1 MSLETTVVLEMLL
14 LQCRCYV
21 KEIWSTMQV
30 CLLDYEKAFDWTDW
44 VKLLEILSNI
54 GSRQNRLKAYLESVH
69 GTVSL
74 REG

>member
-1 MSLETTVVLEMLL
+1 
-14 LQCRCYV
+14 
-21 KEIWSTMQV
+21 MQV